1 MTSPELLYQMW
12 KYESV
17 ERLRDAARRQAAE
30 EAKRLPEVSSSTSTH
45 ENWLTLLGD
54 DVLRLRGLWKH
65 SRPMQPSVAELDKC
79 QSAEC

>member
-12 KYESV
+12 KYESD
-17 ERLRDAARRQAAE
+17 ERLRDAARRQAAR
-30 EAKRLPEVSSSTSTH
+30 EAERSPEVNGSTSTDK
-45 ENWLTLLGD
+45 NRLTLLGD

-65 SRPMQPSVAELDKC
+65 SRPMQPSVAELNNC